1 MSYRAVSIRSSAR
14 RARGHAGSRAVQW
27 SCSPSAVGA
36 NAEAYPGLPSA
47 PGGSGLLGP
56 HCCSRLVVPF
66 AVDGVNLRLLLW
78 PFSSVSL
85 TFCAGIVTI
94 SLFFFFEGEW
104 WWCVYIWCSDMSG
117 KCKKTSLP
125 AKTIAEPRCVIQKGL
140 YFRRESSTVTISCVF

>member
-56 HCCSRLVVPF
+56 HSCSRLVVPF

-94 SLFFFFEGEW
+94 SLFFFLRG
-104 WWCVYIWCSDMSG
+104 SG
-117 KCKKTSLP
+117 GGVCISGVLTCLESVRKLP
-125 AKTIAEPRCVIQKGL
+125 CQLKLLRSHAV
-140 YFRRESSTVTISCVF
+140 